1 MEIDFNV
8 LSQWGMLNVNN
19 VNRSLENDRPF
30 PTILLSEIMETCVVF
45 IWVAFSISPAH
56 MGSHYNQPSE
66 LTALDPGSGA
76 LPTMILGLPWWWPF
90 LSTESVSC
98 RLYPHCAKSNYW
110 LMVTSS
116 KLMVYRGLRQITIPN
131 SWTMITTEI
140 QQLRPMPRK
149 EIDIHIIIY
158 IYIYLYIN
166 INAKQYMYI
175 YIYML

>member
-1 MEIDFNV
+1 MTG
-8 LSQWGMLNVNN
+8 QT
-19 VNRSLENDRPF
+19 
-30 PTILLSEIMETCVVF
+30 TILLSEIMETCVVF

-56 MGSHYNQPSE
+56 VGSHYTQPSE

-116 KLMVYRGLRQITIPN
+116 ELRVYRGLRQITIPN

-149 EIDIHIIIY
+149 EIDIHSIYMY

-166 INAKQYMYI
+166 IKAKQYI
-175 YIYML
+175 CFR